1 MNAETPPRCHLLIG
15 LPGSGK
21 TTLAQQWQQH
31 DPHLAIVSTDTIRT
45 QLYGDPSH
53 QGQWQEIETEILR
66 QIQQAIAN
74 QQPIAYDATNAQ
86 RPHRLAIIEKIQT
99 HHPAIAIHGWQLT
112 TTLETCQHR
121 NHNRARRVPD
131 DIIEQMDTALRDF
144 PPHLGEGFLSLHP
157 VPHHPD
163 NQPDLAEIDRLIAGS
178 QLAAIN
184 RRNRKTSDL
193 HPYSTLR
200 DFDRLMHL
208 LAIVANPTPRDRQPD
223 LHTIIQQFHDRSLG
237 FHADPAAIADDLD
250 WLEQIGLLNAASP
263 NPIAID
269 DIPQHNPT
277 PERLDRTH
285 RYSDRPTFHRLLNI
299 IQLIIATPF
308 PDRHDPHPSS
318 LEHLHRQ
325 LARQLDKTSST
336 NSKPRTQRHRIRRD
350 LTETL
355 YPYGILRQLDP
366 RTRHPQQTTQQ
377 KGRYRRAYYLG
388 TSVLPADDLVWLHA
402 IARQTLAETPSHDHA
417 RFQSIERRLRDANLL
432 PEHQPSPLDAIDP
445 LETYD
450 LDETPK
456 TSLRRQLG
464 RLQTAIA
471 RHERLQ
477 LQTFMQAATYDSEP
491 KPGTPFEIYP
501 LVLTHHNADWY
512 VGSQHLPTADEPD
525 SVFRYTRLDRV
536 HISDLRRDLPTRRLR
551 DHRKAR
557 HQLDRLRAASIG
569 LYLGTATEQQRFLSK
584 NRQERRSVQVEF
596 ELHGTA
602 AVFRFIQ
609 ERPQRFGKQTQFV
622 TTDEPAFP
630 HGLRAVLPVW
640 AIEDFDFL
648 RWLLGFGGE
657 VRLVEP
663 KDWGDR
669 VAKIGLDIVEIYDVA
684 AIPNLRI

>member
-1 MNAETPPRCHLLIG
+1 MNAEPPPRCHLLIG

-21 TTLAQQWQQH
+21 TTLAHQWQQH
-31 DPHLAIVSTDTIRT
+31 DPNLAIVSTDTIRT

-66 QIQQAIAN
+66 QMHQAIAN

-99 HHPAIAIHGWQLT
+99 LHPAIAIHGWQLT
-112 TTLETCQHR
+112 TPLETCQHR

-131 DIIEQMDTALRDF
+131 DIIEQMDAALRDF
-144 PPHLGEGFLSLHP
+144 PPHLGEGFLSLKP
-157 VPHHPD
+157 VPQHLD
-163 NQPDLAEIDRLIAGS
+163 SQPDLAEIDRLITGS
-178 QLAAIN
+178 QRAATN

-223 LHTIIQQFHDRSLG
+223 LHAIVQQFHDRRLR
-237 FHADPAAIADDLD
+237 FHADPATIADDLD
-250 WLEQIGLLNAASP
+250 WLEQIGLLNAPSP

-269 DIPQHNPT
+269 DIPQYKPT
-277 PERLDRTH
+277 PDRLDRTH

-325 LARQLDKTSST
+325 LARQLDKTGST
-336 NSKPRTQRHRIRRD
+336 DSNTRTQRHRIRRD

-355 YPYGILRQLDP
+355 YPYGILRELDP
-366 RTRHPQQTTQQ
+366 RSHPSQHTAQQAAQQ

-388 TSVLPADDLVWLHA
+388 TSVLPADDLAWLHA
-402 IARQTLAETPSHDHA
+402 TARQTLAETPNLDYA
-417 RFQSIERRLRDANLL
+417 RFQSIERRLRDAHLL
-432 PEHQPSPLDAIDP
+432 PDRQPSPLDAIDP
-445 LETYD
+445 LEIYD
-450 LDETPK
+450 IDVTPK
-456 TSLRRQLG
+456 TALRRQLG

-477 LQTFMQAATYDSEP
+477 LQTFVQAATYDGEP

-501 LVLTHHNADWY
+501 LVLTYHNADWY
-512 VGSQHLPTADEPD
+512 VGSQHCPTDNEPHA
-525 SVFRYTRLDRV
+525 VFRYTRLDRV
-536 HISDLRRDLPTRRLR
+536 HISDRRLPAPSR
-551 DHRKAR
+551 SLRESRKAR

-584 NRQERRSVQVEF
+584 NRQERRSVQTEF

-622 TTDEPAFP
+622 MTDDPELS
-630 HGLRAVLPVW
+630 HGLRAVLSVW

-657 VRLVEP
+657 VRVVKPEN
-663 KDWGDR
+663 WRDR
-669 VAKIGLDIVEIYDVA
+669 IAGMGQ
-684 AIPNLRI
+684 AIAQAHILR